1 VEFLELGVSYGET
14 TEWKLYGPDLN
25 GRYGG
30 LNGTGGLD
38 GVSPYLNTFA
48 PIISDFR
55 GNVLAVV
62 TNGVVSWNPARPTGY
77 GAVPGYRPQPLAN
90 DASVEVSSAWRGHW
104 VDLTGYY
111 QIGLRPYD
119 PVAGKWLTYDS
130 VWNEGDPN
138 GYSYCGG
145 DPINGFDSDGRIDNQ
160 IYQTADHLANMYENY
175 TDQGGAAYMGS
186 IYDQSS
192 AFRAA
197 VAGFFGSPQNAYG
210 QYSSDYSDLSF
221 TERLGIIDLVA
232 GGDPQTEYNP
242 DIPTR
247 SAGASIAAAVLNTDS
262 RQEAWD
268 ELSNPNFNSGL
279 GVATWADAGVSYVAN
294 TVDAAA
300 NMIPIVGTG
309 KALLEDSG
317 KAGIKAV
324 AKMFE
329 KDAAETTAARTAS
342 GDFYS
347 VAFQTKLSPTSYPGV
362 SRYMHFKEANTALD
376 AAMGADADLAATM
389 DRLGVS
395 VPRSSSGSIIGKSPE
410 NWVWHHDA
418 EAGVMQLVPKAQH
431 PNIPGGIF
439 WDTMHPG
446 GVGGFSIW
454 GQ

>member
-1 VEFLELGVSYGET
+1 
-14 TEWKLYGPDLN
+14 
-25 GRYGG
+25 
-30 LNGTGGLD
+30 
-38 GVSPYLNTFA
+38 
-48 PIISDFR
+48 
-55 GNVLAVV
+55 
-62 TNGVVSWNPARPTGY
+62 
-77 GAVPGYRPQPLAN
+77 
-90 DASVEVSSAWRGHW
+90 

-294 TVDAAA
+294 TVDAGV
-300 NMIPIVGTG
+300 NVIPIVGSVKMGVETAVKVG
-309 KALLEDSG
+309 LKSITEN
-317 KAGIKAV
+317 V
-324 AKMFE
+324 AK
-329 KDAAETTAARTAS
+329 TAPRA
-342 GDFYS
+342 YS
-347 VAFQTKLSPTSYPGV
+347 VAFQMQLDSTELGLA
-362 SRYMHFKEANTALD
+362 RRAHFNIANDALQAEREANPAL
-376 AAMGADADLAATM
+376 AELVPAPEGSGLPPAGWTWQHATI
-389 DRLGVS
+389 DQG
-395 VPRSSSGSIIGKSPE
+395 GG
-410 NWVWHHDA
+410 N
-418 EAGVMQLVPKAQH
+418 AGVMQLVPRSQH
-431 PNIPGGIF
+431 TPGSPFWSLLHPLPGGA
-439 WDTMHPG
+439 G
-446 GVGGFSIW
+446 GYSEWAIPAGAPPN
-454 GQ
+454 